1 MSESRIAFRPLNA
14 DDMQQLFLWLL
25 RPHVAKWYAPAPSSF
40 HEMVAKY
47 GPRTQPGNVVRAFV
61 IELQGAGVGYI
72 QTYAVRD
79 FPDYAAALGC
89 GEGVAAVDV
98 FIGEE
103 PLVHRGFGSSFV
115 ERFIDEVVFAD
126 ATVRACVASPAEGN
140 VASIRAFEKAGFVRW
155 KSIRLEGADPE
166 CVLRKDR
173 AADTPRP

>member
-1 MSESRIAFRPLNA
+1 MTSPRIGFRALNA

-40 HEMVAKY
+40 AEVVAKY
-47 GPRTQPGNVVRAFV
+47 RPRTEPGNVVRAFV
-61 IELQGAGVGYI
+61 IELEGSGVGYI

-89 GEGVAAVDV
+89 GDGVAAVDV

-103 PLVHRGFGSSFV
+103 PLVHRGFGSGAVQRFV
-115 ERFIDEVVFAD
+115 DEIVFAD
-126 ATVRACVASPAEGN
+126 PAVSACVASPVEGN
-140 VASIRAFEKAGFVRW
+140 TASIRAFEKAGFVRW
-155 KSIRLEGADPE
+155 KSIRAEGAEPE

-173 AADTPRP
+173 GADTRPS